1 MDNNSAH
8 VMQVDIVSS
17 SNRDITIAALYRP
30 SMEYFL
36 PSIIGCFVVSD
47 DWNEKALSELQE
59 TVGADFLVGIQTK
72 EHSSKHLFE
81 HMDIV
86 KTTIKCQ
93 PDQVD
98 NIIQL
103 LDIYSSR
110 YVICLNLYDIK
121 SLFECSKSFKF
132 IQTGTMDNSEP
143 CSIQAATQ
151 ELVSQIPSVDLI
163 KGIFVNPESNES
175 LALDDYAYIS
185 NVVESACDSS
195 DIYYSQSTVDAPSHY
210 CLRAIYAEP

>member
-1 MDNNSAH
+1 MDNSAH
-8 VMQVDIVSS
+8 AMQVDIVSS

-30 SMEYFL
+30 SMEYFP

-132 IQTGTMDNSEP
+132 IQTGTMDNSES

-151 ELVSQIPSVDLI
+151 ELVSQIPSADLI
-163 KGIFVNPESNES
+163 KGIFVNPESDES
-175 LALDDYAYIS
+175 IALDDYAYIS
-185 NVVESACDSS
+185 NAVESACDGA
-195 DIYYSQSTVDAPSHY
+195 DIYYSQSTVDSPNHC
-210 CLRAIYAEP
+210 CLRALYAEP

>member
-1 MDNNSAH
+1 MGNNSNQA
-8 VMQVDIVSS
+8 MQIDIVSS
-17 SNRDITIAALYRP
+17 SNRDITVAALYRP

-47 DWNEKALSELQE
+47 GWNEKALSELKE
-59 TVGADFLVGIQTK
+59 MVGADLLVGIQTK
-72 EHSSKHLFE
+72 EHGFKHLFE
-81 HMDIV
+81 DMDIV

-98 NIIQL
+98 DIIQL

-110 YVICLNLYDIK
+110 YALCLNLYDIK

-132 IQTGTMDNSEP
+132 IQTGTIDSSKSF
-143 CSIQAATQ
+143 SIQAATQ
-151 ELVSQIPSVDLI
+151 ELISQIPSTGI

-175 LALDDYAYIS
+175 LALDDYAYIA
-185 NVVESACDSS
+185 NAVESACDGE
-195 DIYYSQSTVDAPSHY
+195 DIYYSQSIIDVPNHC
-210 CLRAIYAEP
+210 CLKALYAES